1 MHFAQLIRSGKFLQ
15 FDYDNSFLNLLHYN
29 QTTPP
34 AFDLK
39 QITTDINVYYS
50 MADTTTTAADVE
62 QLLQMLPTVRSKY
75 VISGFGHSDFVYHP
89 LAADL
94 VYRKVIANIG
104 KAGKIISRKPGF

>member
-29 QTTPP
+29 QTSPP
-34 AFDLK
+34 EFDLK

-50 MADTTTTAADVE
+50 TGDTTTTAADVE
-62 QLLQMLPTVRSKY
+62 QLLKMLPTVRSKY
-75 VISGFGHSDFVYHP
+75 VISGFSHSDFVYNRM
-89 LAADL
+89 AADL

-104 KAGKIISRKPGF
+104 KAGKTISRKT